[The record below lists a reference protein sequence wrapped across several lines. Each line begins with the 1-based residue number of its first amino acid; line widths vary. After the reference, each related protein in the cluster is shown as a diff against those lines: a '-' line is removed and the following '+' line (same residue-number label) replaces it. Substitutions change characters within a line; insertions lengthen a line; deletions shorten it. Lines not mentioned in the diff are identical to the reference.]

1 MGEYNFISQSRKVK
15 KKGKETD
22 VINRRSDFRK
32 IRNFENSRHER
43 SSTRAT
49 ISMQMLV
56 GRGVNRAQ
64 LRPTRGNIVTR
75 MSRSVSPL
83 LLDSRQTFRARYF
96 RTDDSS
102 SERNKVE
109 AKEISASVIFIIREE
124 RSSFSRSKSEKNAKR
139 KRRREEGGWK
149 WVGGEDT
156 YARESVVEG
165 KHRFN
170 RGEESLTEELEGGV
184 VSWIRDTLAVCLQF
198 GNIRMVRRGK

>member
-1 MGEYNFISQSRKVK
+1 MNP
-15 KKGKETD
+15 
-22 VINRRSDFRK
+22 
-32 IRNFENSRHER
+32 
-43 SSTRAT
+43 
-49 ISMQMLV
+49 
-56 GRGVNRAQ
+56 NRAQ

-139 KRRREEGGWK
+139 KRRREEGG
-149 WVGGEDT
+149 
-156 YARESVVEG
+156 
-165 KHRFN
+165 
-170 RGEESLTEELEGGV
+170 
-184 VSWIRDTLAVCLQF
+184 
-198 GNIRMVRRGK
+198 